1 MVVSGSSTS
10 MYLLSYLYY
19 HRDGERENQNGIE
32 KNDEVG
38 RHERGWERVRAAQG
52 PKIALMGNKGHFF
65 FISPFLVFLTFH

>member
-38 RHERGWERVRAAQG
+38 RHEGVGRG
-52 PKIALMGNKGHFF
+52 
-65 FISPFLVFLTFH
+65 